1 MKRDHLLGLL
11 LVLIGLAGLLMT
23 AQIPVRTFTDD
34 PGPRLFPTVGFVV
47 LILSGL
53 GIALVGRGGGE
64 DGGEGGPPLNARAWR
79 RLAAMALALIGYA
92 LAMWVFGFYPATVVM
107 TMVFYAMIAGPE
119 RRSLIRG
126 AVFSLI
132 VTAAVWAVFGKALNA
147 FLPQGMLG

>member
-11 LVLIGLAGLLMT
+11 LVLIGLAGLVMT

-34 PGPRLFPTVGFVV
+34 PGPRLFPYVGCGV

-53 GIALVGRGGGE
+53 GIALAGGRGTEG
-64 DGGEGGPPLNARAWR
+64 GGEGGPPLDAEAWR
-79 RLAAMALALIGYA
+79 RLGAMALALIGYA
-92 LAMWVFGFYPATVVM
+92 LALWVLGFYPATLAM
-107 TMVFYAMIAGPE
+107 TVVFYAMIAGPE

-132 VTAAVWAVFGKALNA
+132 LTAAVWAVFGKALNA